1 MNYATLQAH
10 REWLLL
16 ECVSGSQAYGL
27 QLPASDLDL
36 KGVFILPKRAFYG
49 FGAVEQVAN
58 DSQDE
63 VYYELRRYAELLRK
77 NNPNLLELLATP
89 ADCVRYRHPLLARL
103 APEMFLSKLCE
114 ETFAGYAQT
123 QIKKARGLN
132 KKILNPVA
140 PERKGVLDFCH
151 IAEGQGSV
159 PLTEWLSRRGF
170 RQEDCGLAAIPHFR
184 DGYALFHAPGAGLRG
199 VVSGPEAQAVSLSSI
214 PKDLTPV
221 GFLHFNKDGYAVH
234 CREYREYWDWV
245 ERRNEARHQGTLAHG
260 KRYDAKNLMHT
271 FRLLNMALEI
281 ATEGLV
287 RVRRPDRDFLLSI
300 RRGEFEYDDL
310 VNRAEAKL
318 AEIRA
323 AFERSLLPE
332 RPDPARVEEALFEIR
347 DEFYRTTPNS

>member
-10 REWLLL
+10 RDWLLL

-27 QLPASDLDL
+27 QLPTSDLDL

-49 FGAVEQVAN
+49 FEVAEQVAN

-63 VYYELRRYAELLRK
+63 VYYELRRYAELLCK

-89 ADCVRYRHPLLARL
+89 ADCVRYRHPLLERL
-103 APEMFLSKLCE
+103 SPEMFLSKLCE
-114 ETFAGYAQT
+114 DTFAGYAQT

-132 KKILNPVA
+132 KKILNPVE

-159 PLTEWLSRRGF
+159 PLTEWLNRRGF

-199 VVSGPEAQAVSLSSI
+199 VVSGPDAQAVSLSSI
-214 PKDLTPV
+214 PKDLAPV
-221 GFLHFNKDGYAVH
+221 GFLHFNKDGYAIH
-234 CREYREYWDWV
+234 CREYHEYWDWV
-245 ERRNEARHQGTLAHG
+245 KRRNEARYQGTLAHG
-260 KRYDAKNLMHT
+260 KRYDAKNMMHT
-271 FRLLNMALEI
+271 FRLLNMAQEI
-281 ATEGLV
+281 ATEGVV
-287 RVRRPDRDFLLSI
+287 RVRRPEREFLLSI
-300 RRGEFEYDDL
+300 RRGEFDYDDL

-323 AFERSLLPE
+323 AFERSALPE
-332 RPDPARVEEALFEIR
+332 RPDTARVEAALFEIR
-347 DEFYRTTPNS
+347 DEFYRI